1 MSRRIGVLG
10 AERRTERIDLSER
23 QGAQLAFELTRYGQA
38 ARLAEE
44 VLRIVDASLVGA
56 GRIVHIE
63 RGHVEHRAGTL
74 AVRSGNQ
81 RRVQIVESVL
91 VEIFVDRESHC
102 VAYAQYGTE
111 SIGARTQIGYVAQ
124 ELQRVSL
131 LLQRICLG
139 VGRAV
144 YLDAV
149 GLHLDALTRSGRCH
163 QTSVDTDAGTRR
175 DGFELLLADLGKV
188 DDHLYVAYARSVV
201 EGDECHVLVA
211 ALGAYPTLDG
221 NLLRSALP
229 AEQSRYSRMFHNFCL
244 YLSGFP

>member
-1 MSRRIGVLG
+1 MLLDQIALVLRLQIASPAARELELASRLFEYPYAFGVVEAHEVVVENELQTLQQPLVPHLVHKFEILAAVVERIADEVFEEVLGKIHVVVKLVECHFGLDHPELGKMSRRVGVLG

-56 GRIVHIE
+56 GRVVHIE

-124 ELQRVSL
+124 E
-131 LLQRICLG
+131 
-139 VGRAV
+139 
-144 YLDAV
+144 
-149 GLHLDALTRSGRCH
+149 
-163 QTSVDTDAGTRR
+163 
-175 DGFELLLADLGKV
+175 F
-188 DDHLYVAYARSVV
+188 
-201 EGDECHVLVA
+201 
-211 ALGAYPTLDG
+211 
-221 NLLRSALP
+221 
-229 AEQSRYSRMFHNFCL
+229 
-244 YLSGFP
+244 